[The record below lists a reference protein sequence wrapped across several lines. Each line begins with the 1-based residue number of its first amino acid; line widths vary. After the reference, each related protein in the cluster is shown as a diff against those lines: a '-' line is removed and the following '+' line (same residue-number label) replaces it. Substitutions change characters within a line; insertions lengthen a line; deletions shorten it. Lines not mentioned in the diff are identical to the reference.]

1 MSPGRPQIA
10 GEWLV
15 FCVIVVDLIGFGIVI
30 PILPFIAP
38 ILGGDEFDVALVI
51 AIYSLCAG
59 ITGPFWGA
67 LSDRL
72 GRRTVLMICL
82 AGGAVSYLLL
92 GLAAELWMV
101 YAARAFSGVMAGSLP
116 VASALMADVSPPNR
130 RAKAMGLVGTA
141 FGLGLI
147 LGPLIGGLLAGDGS
161 SFTLAGAFAGG
172 LSLSSVL
179 LAWLLLPNDRP
190 LSPVRGQSAATQR
203 RVSAKQ
209 FVRRSGSGM
218 LLLQYVLHT
227 LAVSSAIYLTPLWLA
242 ALLDWGPR
250 EVGLLFGLVGFGMII
265 IQGALLDWLTHRF
278 GLLQVL
284 STGAVIFALSLSLAP
299 FLGGAYPRAT
309 VIFMAFT
316 GATCVLPVLNTI
328 ASFAVSADERG
339 RMMGLTASAAAIGRV
354 IGPLI
359 AGGLLLWAGYT
370 LVWIAVALPVL
381 CVWAW
386 SKTAAV
392 RYDPAHHRHR
402 QLQSPGDSTH

>member
-1 MSPGRPQIA
+1 VSHGRPRLT

-38 ILGGDEFDVALVI
+38 MLGGSEFDVALII

-72 GRRTVLMICL
+72 GRRMVLMICL
-82 AGGAVSYLLL
+82 AGGALSYLML
-92 GLAAELWMV
+92 GLASELWMV

-116 VASALMADVSPPNR
+116 VASALMADVSQPAR

-147 LGPLIGGLLAGDGS
+147 LGPLMGGLLAGDGR
-161 SFTLAGAFAGG
+161 SFTLAGAFAGV
-172 LSLSSVL
+172 LSLISVV
-179 LAWLLLPNDRP
+179 LAWLLLPNDR
-190 LSPVRGQSAATQR
+190 LSSQTRKHSADAGR
-203 RVSAKQ
+203 RVSARQ
-209 FVRRSGSGM
+209 LIAQSGSSL
-218 LLLQYVLHT
+218 LLLQYVMHT

-250 EVGLLFGLVGFGMII
+250 EVGVLFGLVGLGMIV
-265 IQGALLDWLTHRF
+265 IQGALLDWLTRRF
-278 GLLQVL
+278 GLLRVL
-284 STGAVIFALSLSLAP
+284 STGAVVFAASVILVP
-299 FLGGAYPRAT
+299 FTLGTYPRALA
-309 VIFMAFT
+309 VFMAFT

-328 ASFAVSADERG
+328 TSFAVGADDRG
-339 RMMGLTASAAAIGRV
+339 RMMGLTAFAASIGRV
-354 IGPLI
+354 AGPLL

-370 LVWIAVALPVL
+370 LVWIAVAVPILS
-381 CVWAW
+381 VWVW
-386 SKTAAV
+386 SKTGARRYEFGHGRARDSQIAESAA
-392 RYDPAHHRHR
+392 R
-402 QLQSPGDSTH
+402 